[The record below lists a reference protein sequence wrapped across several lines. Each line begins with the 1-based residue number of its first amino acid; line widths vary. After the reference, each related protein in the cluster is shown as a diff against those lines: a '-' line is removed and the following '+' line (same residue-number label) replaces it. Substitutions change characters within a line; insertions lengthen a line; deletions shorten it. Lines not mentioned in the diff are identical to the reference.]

1 MLLTLSVD
9 ARQGRVHVVAQF
21 PIAGF
26 APLDELTKVSLVS
39 NRTLAS
45 LVFFRFGHQSL
56 ALAAIRTER
65 VFAGGST
72 RLAIRRGL
80 VFAIRPGEFDEG
92 VFVTVGGFVAVTHVG
107 SFLGRVGEARS
118 VVLAYCSVGAFFDG
132 VGV

>member
-1 MLLTLSVD
+1 MILILSVD
-9 ARQGRVHVVAQF
+9 ARQGRVHVIAQF

-45 LVFFRFGHQSL
+45 RMFFRFGHQSL
-56 ALAAIRTER
+56 ALPAIRAEC

-80 VFAIRPGEFDEG
+80 MFAVRSGEFDEG
-92 VFVTVGGFVAVTHVG
+92 VFITVGGFDAVAHVG
-107 SFLGRVGEARS
+107 SFLGGMGEAWR
-118 VVLAYCSVGAFFDG
+118 VIFTYGSVGAFFDG